1 MNPQAFSA
9 IFGTPPGMAS
19 PETAGVPA
27 ATPGAVTPGFPG
39 GFSQLLHVQNATA
52 AVMEQL
58 RVVLPV
64 EEFAQLE
71 AQVDGGNLLPLAE
84 IVAALG
90 GQQQALNGD
99 VAAMEGQPPLAQIV
113 AMMRKEQ
120 GAEQPAQAATEAI
133 VSPQESPQAP
143 LQELP
148 PVAVVIPPTIDQPQL
163 DDSPKPATNDAESVD
178 TPITEPLATGR
189 PEGVLA
195 VAQASLTG
203 IPEQGQEPAQIRPFI
218 PPQAIKAMLHGGKP
232 DASPPVEI
240 NTQADSEHPAD
251 IDVNI
256 EAIRQKISLEGMKPA
271 EAPAGHG
278 LQTTAALGMLR
289 RALGAP
295 DGAGLNASGLVSP
308 GPNVS
313 LQTPQASATVSV
325 PTSPLPID
333 LPPGHKGWNQAIG
346 ERMMWMIG
354 NRVQAAEVRI
364 TPPHLGPIDIR
375 ISIQN
380 DQTSVSFVAQ
390 HAVVREALE
399 ASIPRLREMLGE
411 SNLQLANVDV
421 GQRDANEQRGS
432 ANFFQNAFNSGYGE
446 AEGFDELE
454 SGQLENSAQYY
465 RSDGLLDAFA

>member
-9 IFGTPPGMAS
+9 IFGTPPGIAS

-64 EEFAQLE
+64 EEFSQLE

-90 GQQQALNGD
+90 GQQQPLNGD
-99 VAAMEGQPPLAQIV
+99 IAAMEGQPPLAQIV

-120 GAEQPAQAATEAI
+120 GAEQPAQTVTDAI
-133 VSPQESPQAP
+133 ESPQPP

-148 PVAVVIPPTIDQPQL
+148 SVAAVTPAAMGQSQA
-163 DDSPKPATNDAESVD
+163 DDSPKPVTNDAESVD
-178 TPITEPLATGR
+178 ALLAEPL
-189 PEGVLA
+189 PEAVLA
-195 VAQASLTG
+195 VAQAALAG
-203 IPEQGQEPAQIRPFI
+203 LPEQAQESAQIRPFI

-232 DASPPVEI
+232 DAAPTIEV

-295 DGAGLNASGLVSP
+295 DGAGLNASGLASP

-313 LQTPQASATVSV
+313 LQTPQASATV
-325 PTSPLPID
+325 PTTPLPID
-333 LPPGHKGWNQAIG
+333 LPPGHKGWDQAIG

-375 ISIQN
+375 ISVQN

-432 ANFFQNAFNSGYGE
+432 ANFFQNAFNSGYGG
-446 AEGFDELE
+446 AEGFDEGE
-454 SGQLENSAQYY
+454 PGILENNAQYY

>member
-1 MNPQAFSA
+1 MNSQAFSA

-19 PETAGVPA
+19 PETTGVPA

-99 VAAMEGQPPLAQIV
+99 TAPMEGQPPLAQIV
-113 AMMRKEQ
+113 AMMRKQQ
-120 GAEQPAQAATEAI
+120 GAEQPAQVVTDAI
-133 VSPQESPQAP
+133 ESPPPP

-148 PVAVVIPPTIDQPQL
+148 PVAGVVPPIVGQSQAS
-163 DDSPKPATNDAESVD
+163 DSPKPVTNDAESVD
-178 TPITEPLATGR
+178 MPMAESLATGR

-195 VAQASLTG
+195 VAQAALTG
-203 IPEQGQEPAQIRPFI
+203 TPEQGQEQPAQIRPFI

-240 NTQADSEHPAD
+240 NTQADSEHSAD

-271 EAPAGHG
+271 EVPAAHG

-313 LQTPQASATVSV
+313 LQTPQASATV
-325 PTSPLPID
+325 PTTPLPID
-333 LPPGHKGWNQAIG
+333 LPPGHKGWDQAIG

-421 GQRDANEQRGS
+421 GQRDASEQRGS
-432 ANFFQNAFNSGYGE
+432 ANFFQNALNSGYGG
-446 AEGFDELE
+446 AEGLDELE